1 NLTNP
6 QDESFRDHLSDEAED
21 SLLERWTKLGEAV
34 LAHGVTTEAHIGEMT
49 ALARS
54 EQDQIKRKLRRTAK
68 VFRHSQ
74 SKHRVLGRMSPM
86 CSGAWIVQD
95 YRSCSELDVCDWH
108 GGLPF
113 GHSDSRRIDCLACCL
128 RRIAQRK

>member
-1 NLTNP
+1 MPSPAPISNLTNP
-6 QDESFRDHLSDEAED
+6 HDESFRDHLSDEAED

-54 EQDQIKRKLRRTAK
+54 DRIRSNGSSGELQRFSGTAN
-68 VFRHSQ
+68 RSI
-74 SKHRVLGRMSPM
+74 RVLGRMPPM

-113 GHSDSRRIDCLACCL
+113 GHSDHGVSTV
-128 RRIAQRK
+128 